1 MITFR
6 NITKYNYES
15 VALLDPGKENSK
27 YISQNSILMLS
38 AFYNNIFLE
47 MKAIYNN
54 EILIGFF
61 MLTSEIYPIYLESF
75 MIDKKFHSK
84 GYGNLCIRKIL
95 RHIKFNYKVSNIF
108 LSTSNPIA
116 FHLYE
121 KNGFIKLNNK
131 LADKYNKKYNEFLL
145 VYNFL

>member
-1 MITFR
+1 MQ
-6 NITKYNYES
+6 Y
-15 VALLDPGKENSK
+15 L
-27 YISQNSILMLS
+27 
-38 AFYNNIFLE
+38 FL
-47 MKAIYNN
+47 ADCSCSDFVN
-54 EILIGFF
+54 
-61 MLTSEIYPIYLESF
+61 
-75 MIDKKFHSK
+75 SK

-95 RHIKFNYKVSNIF
+95 RHIKFNYKVNNIF